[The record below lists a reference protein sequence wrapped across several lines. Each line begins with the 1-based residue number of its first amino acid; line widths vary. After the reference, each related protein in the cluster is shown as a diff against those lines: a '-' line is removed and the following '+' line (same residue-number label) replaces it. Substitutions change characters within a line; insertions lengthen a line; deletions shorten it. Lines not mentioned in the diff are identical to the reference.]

1 MNMVSSDSS
10 QQIPAFPSK
19 AFLSFS
25 LILVFFPLTEQGWV
39 LHRLHKGAVQAGPT
53 RVCSYPKERRQ
64 RHRREAGQRSEAAH
78 LFLPAE
84 GRVQAFAHKFSN
96 FGSWG
101 HRGFVEEVHRCGQSR
116 QVCSIWAQRAS
127 RPRYSALTLNRDF
140 FWWSLNGFFL
150 LQFISVSCLIRSVPS
165 VCVCALDRMRKSSVL
180 CWKRTKLAKSMWVKH
195 EQLYIQHVWIVHLQI
210 YQFNFSLALGC
221 SGMPSPCLS

>member
-1 MNMVSSDSS
+1 MVDIQQKVKEYNAQINSNLFMNMVSCDSS

-25 LILVFFPLTEQGWV
+25 LIFVFFPLTEQGWV

-53 RVCSYPKERRQ
+53 RVCSHPKERRQ

-84 GRVQAFAHKFSN
+84 GCVQAFAHKFSN

-140 FWWSLNGFFL
+140 VSFF
-150 LQFISVSCLIRSVPS
+150 I
-165 VCVCALDRMRKSSVL
+165 
-180 CWKRTKLAKSMWVKH
+180 
-195 EQLYIQHVWIVHLQI
+195 
-210 YQFNFSLALGC
+210 
-221 SGMPSPCLS
+221 